1 MTKRD
6 TVNRYAQRKELERK
20 LWDKVARG
28 IEESVQRGI
37 AESEQR
43 RAARHAQHA
52 RDGWNDNHARIV
64 ARGGGIYKPGMLG
77 DLVLFN
83 SPATG
88 STLALHEA
96 DLTPEAV
103 RRHIA
108 ESNAKFGVRE

>member
-1 MTKRD
+1 MTIPD
-6 TVNRYAQRKELERK
+6 TIMGLAQHET
-20 LWDKVARG
+20 DAVARAM
-28 IEESVQRGI
+28 EVVERLRGLR
-37 AESEQR
+37 STFPVN
-43 RAARHAQHA
+43 
-52 RDGWNDNHARIV
+52 DGHARIV
-64 ARGGGIYKPGMLG
+64 AMGGGEYVPGMLG

-103 RRHIA
+103 RQHIA